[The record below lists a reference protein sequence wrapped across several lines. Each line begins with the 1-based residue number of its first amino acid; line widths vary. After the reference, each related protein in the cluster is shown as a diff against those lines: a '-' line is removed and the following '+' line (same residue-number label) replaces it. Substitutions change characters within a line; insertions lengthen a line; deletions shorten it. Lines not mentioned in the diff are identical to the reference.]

1 MEPVMTGGVMT
12 GAPACV
18 TGIAAQDSGQ
28 HQERSRAGQSMLP
41 LVLQN
46 VSFSVTGGRR
56 IVDNVSFTIDAS
68 GCTVLLGPNGAG
80 KTSVLKLCHGLI
92 TPTSGFVSWG
102 SVAHAE
108 ALRRQA
114 MVFQKPVL
122 LRRSAWANID
132 HALSICGVNAGD
144 RTSRIN
150 HVLDWAGLRAV
161 AAASARKLSGGEQQ
175 ILSIARAWALDPEVL
190 LLDEPTANLDPQVT
204 RRVEALIQSVAE
216 AGCKVIITT
225 HDIAQARRLAAD
237 VLVFNHGSLLEHTPA
252 LDFFSG
258 PSNPVAARFINGEL
272 VD

>member
-1 MEPVMTGGVMT
+1 MTDGIMT
-12 GAPACV
+12 RASACG
-18 TGIAAQDSGQ
+18 TPIASKDSGQ
-28 HQERSRAGQSMLP
+28 DLERVQAGQSMLP

-46 VSFSVTGGRR
+46 VSFSVAGGRR
-56 IVDNVSFTIDAS
+56 IVDNVSFAIDAP
-68 GCTVLLGPNGAG
+68 GCTALLGPNGAG

-92 TPTSGFVSWG
+92 TATTGCVNWG
-102 SVAHAE
+102 RVADAE
-108 ALRRQA
+108 ARRRQA

-132 HALSICGVNAGD
+132 HALSVGGFDAGD
-144 RTSRIN
+144 RASRIN
-150 HVLDWAGLRAV
+150 HVLDWAGLNAV
-161 AAASARKLSGGEQQ
+161 ASAPARKLSGGEQQ

-190 LLDEPTANLDPQVT
+190 LLDEPTANLDPQAT

-237 VLVFNHGSLLEHTPA
+237 VLVFNHGSLLEHAPA
-252 LDFFSG
+252 SRFFSG
-258 PSNPVAARFINGEL
+258 PSNPVAACFINGEL